1 MKRAGRFL
9 KIGESLESGEV
20 AVVIT
25 ADPETAAEL
34 ADRLGAQRGHTAVS
48 SGARFIH
55 MGRTG
60 KSRVYFW
67 RDSCVQR
74 GIAL

>member
-1 MKRAGRFL
+1 MMMGDYEAGREVL

-34 ADRLGAQRGHTAVS
+34 ATDLAR
-48 SGARFIH
+48 SG
-55 MGRTG
+55 G
-60 KSRVYFW
+60 K
-67 RDSCVQR
+67 
-74 GIAL
+74 LL